1 MDYQKLEEAFLQ
13 GGEKEASALFNELLR
28 VTVRKGLLGA
38 MQQEVESLCG
48 PRHHPDSES
57 SCHRAGSEKGTAYLN
72 GEKEAIIR
80 PRVRHEDEGEVN
92 LVTYQAASN
101 QRNVFEQVVAAV
113 GQGLPI
119 RGAGRIH
126 RGTVSKSA
134 ASRMWVEKSLE
145 QLDLLRTRDLTSF
158 DCLCIMIDGVWLN
171 RDTCV
176 VVAIGVG
183 LDGVKQVLDFEQ
195 GSSESKVVV
204 EDLIHRLAKRG
215 LIEREDRRLLVVR
228 DGSAAIAGAVA
239 KCWPAALQQECLV
252 HGHQNLKKKLRK
264 RDLADLDRLMTRLRE
279 AQGKVAGEEAFD
291 EVLDYVSERNAA
303 AGLTLKDRRDA
314 LLCFHRLDV
323 VSTLNTTFLSTN
335 LIENVFRNWRQAT
348 GNVKVWKEGGDM
360 VPRWVASGLL
370 WAEAGFRKISHYGD
384 LPRLAAALSS
394 SAASSSLRSSSPAED
409 DNAGSKESCKPKD

>member
-1 MDYQKLEEAFLQ
+1 MDHQKLEEAFLQ
-13 GGEKEASALFNELLR
+13 GGEKEASDLFNELLR
-28 VTVRKGLLGA
+28 VTVRKGLLDA

-48 PRHHPDSES
+48 PRHHPDPES
-57 SCHRAGSEKGTAYLN
+57 PCHRAGSEKGTAYLN
-72 GEKEAIIR
+72 GTKEAIVR
-80 PRVRHEDEGEVN
+80 PRVRHEDEGEVQ
-92 LVTYQAASN
+92 LTTYQVASN
-101 QRNVFEQVVAAV
+101 QRNVFDQVVAAV

-126 RGTVSKSA
+126 QGTVSKSA

-145 QLDLLRTRDLTSF
+145 QLDLVRTRSLASS

-176 VVAIGVG
+176 VVAVGIG
-183 LDGVKQVLDFEQ
+183 LDGVKRVLDFEQ
-195 GSSESKVVV
+195 GSSESKAVV
-204 EDLIHRLAKRG
+204 EDLIHRLGKRG
-215 LIEREDRRLLVVR
+215 VVEREDRRLLVVR

-279 AQGKVAGEEAFD
+279 AQGKEAGEEAFD
-291 EVLDYVSERNAA
+291 QVLDYVSERNAA
-303 AGLTLKDRRDA
+303 AGLNLQERQDS

-335 LIENVFRNWRQAT
+335 VIENVFRNWRQAT
-348 GNVKVWKEGGDM
+348 GNVKVWKEDGDM

-394 SAASSSLRSSSPAED
+394 SAASSSLRSSSSAEEL
-409 DNAGSKESCKPKD
+409 NAEQMKSCQTRT